1 MLQLLG
7 LNPGPLAYKSSTLP
21 IKLKHKPTI
30 AKACRNA
37 IYMECKCLTGWAST
51 RPEQLNN
58 ELILPI
64 KLDLLFSF
72 YVIVFNFPG

>member
-21 IKLKHKPTI
+21 IKLKHKLTI

-51 RPEQLNN
+51 RLN
-58 ELILPI
+58 
-64 KLDLLFSF
+64 S
-72 YVIVFNFPG
+72 